1 MFLDILYS
9 TFTSGGWV
17 MLPLFLCGCAGFYF
31 VLNAVNK
38 LGRDVFRRDLRVVL
52 ARFADFMAKDDV
64 EGAKSYLRENR
75 GLVVSQ
81 LLLALEHSDW
91 SEHHLRMV
99 MTEKIS
105 ARLVELDKGMHLAGV
120 MATSAPLLGLLGTVA
135 GMISTFEVLT
145 TFGNSNPLLLADGIS
160 EALVATQSGLL
171 IAIPLLLLQ
180 HRIEDRNIWIRKQL
194 ELGMTIILNW
204 ASNRRAS

>member
-1 MFLDILYS
+1 
-9 TFTSGGWV
+9 
-17 MLPLFLCGCAGFYF
+17 
-31 VLNAVNK
+31 
-38 LGRDVFRRDLRVVL
+38 
-52 ARFADFMAKDDV
+52 
-64 EGAKSYLRENR
+64 
-75 GLVVSQ
+75 VVSQ